1 MKFAGLIPISS
12 LVLLL
17 FGCASLPTY
26 NEYASTMQPVPADR
40 GRIYVYRIT
49 IVGDAIRPAVR
60 IDGEQVGRAIPEG
73 FFYVDLP
80 AGDYTI
86 SGSTIAKYDLSLG
99 LEAGEEKYVR
109 VEVKF
114 GVASW
119 YVRPLLIDAAVA
131 KRELQATKY
140 TGTSH

>member
-60 IDGEQVGRAIPEG
+60 IDGEPVGRAIPEG

-99 LEAGEEKYVR
+99 LEAGEEK
-109 VEVKF
+109 
-114 GVASW
+114 
-119 YVRPLLIDAAVA
+119 
-131 KRELQATKY
+131 
-140 TGTSH
+140 